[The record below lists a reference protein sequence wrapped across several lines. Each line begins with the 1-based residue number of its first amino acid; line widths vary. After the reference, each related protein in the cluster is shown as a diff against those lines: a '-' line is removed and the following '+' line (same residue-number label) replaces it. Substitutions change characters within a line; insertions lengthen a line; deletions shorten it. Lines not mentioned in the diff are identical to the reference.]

1 MKRPTHRAHS
11 PEHEIR
17 PAPCERFGGC
27 IHRDRCEAEKLACG
41 AFAMYISGTSRK
53 GMPTYWPTRER
64 YIAIFEEDTD
74 D

>member
-1 MKRPTHRAHS
+1 MSKCEVRYEPD
-11 PEHEIR
+11 PERIR

-27 IHRDRCEAEKLACG
+27 IHRERCATEKLACG
-41 AFAMYISGTSRK
+41 AFAMYTGSVRK

-64 YIAIFEEDTD
+64 YLAIFEEDTD